1 MSTAAGTLDLVVVG
15 SINVDLVVHADAL
28 PRPGET
34 VAGSRF
40 ERFFGGKGANQA
52 VAAARAGAKVG
63 FAGAVGDDAFGTEAR
78 ADLAAEGIDIA
89 AVRTL
94 PGVATGIAAIVVDAK
109 GENQIAL
116 AAGANALVD
125 EASAEA
131 ALARLKTGGFVA
143 LSFEVPDAP
152 LAAAARLAAKAG
164 ARVVASPAPVRKLTD
179 DILAARPLLVLNGDE
194 AATLV
199 DLHYLEMSTAGAADS
214 HARAAGAAL
223 ALSALC
229 GAPVVVTIGAD
240 GAIVTDGTTVTHV
253 PGRRVTVVDT
263 TGAGDTLAGVLAAG
277 LAQGLKLDVA
287 AARAVAAA
295 ALSVGAAGARTG
307 MPTGEAIDEA
317 VAGG

>member
-1 MSTAAGTLDLVVVG
+1 MTDATGTLDLVVVG

-34 VAGSRF
+34 VSGSRF

-78 ADLAAEGIDIA
+78 ADLAAEGIDVA

-131 ALARLKTGGFVA
+131 ALKRLKPGGFVA

-152 LAAAARLAAKAG
+152 LAAAARLAARAG
-164 ARVVASPAPVRKLTD
+164 ARVVASPAPVRKLAD
-179 DILAARPLLVLNGDE
+179 DILAAHPLLVLNGDE

-199 DLHYLEMSTAGAADS
+199 DLHLLEMSSAADS
-214 HARAAGAAL
+214 HGRATGAAL

-229 GAPVVVTIGAD
+229 GAPVVITIGAD

-277 LAQGLKLDVA
+277 LAQGLPLDVA

-307 MPTGEAIDEA
+307 MPTGDAIDRVFGE
-317 VAGG
+317 G

>member
-1 MSTAAGTLDLVVVG
+1 MTDGTLDLVVVG

-34 VAGSRF
+34 VSGSRF

-52 VAAARAGAKVG
+52 VAAARAGARVG
-63 FAGAVGDDAFGTEAR
+63 FAGAVGDDAFGTEAL
-78 ADLAAEGIDIA
+78 ADLAAEDIDVA

-94 PGVATGIAAIVVDAK
+94 PGVATGIAAIVVDAR

-116 AAGANALVD
+116 AAGANARV
-125 EASAEA
+125 EPASAEA
-131 ALARLKTGGFVA
+131 ALKHLKPGGLVA

-164 ARVVASPAPVRKLTD
+164 ARVLASPAPVRKLAD
-179 DILAARPLLVLNGDE
+179 DIVAARPLLVLNGDE

-199 DLHYLEMSTAGAADS
+199 DLHYLVMSTTGAADAPGRAAAA
-214 HARAAGAAL
+214 ARALAAF
-223 ALSALC
+223 C

-240 GAIVTDGTTVTHV
+240 GAIVTDGTTTTHV

-277 LAQGLKLDVA
+277 LAQGLELETA
-287 AARAVAAA
+287 ARRAVAAA

-307 MPTGEAIDEA
+307 MPTGAAIDRMLG
-317 VAGG
+317 AG

>member
-1 MSTAAGTLDLVVVG
+1 MSNASGTLDLVVVG
-15 SINVDLVVHADAL
+15 SINVDLVVHADTL

-34 VAGSRF
+34 VSGSRF

-78 ADLAAEGIDIA
+78 ADLAAEGIDVA

-116 AAGANALVD
+116 AAGANGLVD
-125 EASAEA
+125 AASAEA
-131 ALARLKTGGFVA
+131 ALARLKPGGFVA

-164 ARVVASPAPVRKLTD
+164 ARVVASPAPVRKLAD

-199 DLHYLEMSTAGAADS
+199 DLHLLEMSSAADS
-214 HARAAGAAL
+214 HGRAAGAAL
-223 ALSALC
+223 ALAALC
-229 GAPVVVTIGAD
+229 RAPVVVTIGAD

-253 PGRRVTVVDT
+253 PGRSVTVVDT

-277 LAQGLKLDVA
+277 LAQGLKFHVA

-307 MPTGEAIDEA
+307 MPTGDAIDRA
-317 VAGG
+317 LAD

>member
-1 MSTAAGTLDLVVVG
+1 MTDGTLDLVVVG

-34 VAGSRF
+34 VSGSRF

-63 FAGAVGDDAFGTEAR
+63 FAGAVGDDAFGTEAL
-78 ADLAAEGIDIA
+78 ADLAAEGIDVA

-116 AAGANALVD
+116 AAGANARVD
-125 EASAEA
+125 AASAEA
-131 ALARLKTGGFVA
+131 ALKRLKPGGFVA

-164 ARVVASPAPVRKLTD
+164 ARVVASPAPVRKLAD
-179 DILAARPLLVLNGDE
+179 DILAAHPLLVLNGDE

-199 DLHYLEMSTAGAADS
+199 DLHLLEMTTTAGA
-214 HARAAGAAL
+214 HGRAAGAARAL
-223 ALSALC
+223 AAFC
-229 GAPVVVTIGAD
+229 GAPVVITIGAD

-253 PGRRVTVVDT
+253 PGRRVPVVDT

-277 LAQGLKLDVA
+277 LAQGLPLAVA

-307 MPTGEAIDEA
+307 MPTGDAIDQA
-317 VAGG
+317 VAAG

>member
-1 MSTAAGTLDLVVVG
+1 MSNATGTLDLVVVG

-34 VAGSRF
+34 VSGSRF

-63 FAGAVGDDAFGTEAR
+63 FAGAVGDDAFGTEAL
-78 ADLAAEGIDIA
+78 ADLAAEGIDVA

-131 ALARLKTGGFVA
+131 ALKRLKPGGFVA

-152 LAAAARLAAKAG
+152 LAAAARLAARAG
-164 ARVVASPAPVRKLTD
+164 ARVVASPAPVRKLAD
-179 DILAARPLLVLNGDE
+179 DILAAHPLLVLNGDE

-199 DLHYLEMSTAGAADS
+199 DLHLLEMSSAADS
-214 HARAAGAAL
+214 HGRATGAAL

-229 GAPVVVTIGAD
+229 GAPVVITIGAD

-277 LAQGLKLDVA
+277 LAQGLPLDAA

-307 MPTGEAIDEA
+307 MPTGEAIDRVFGE
-317 VAGG
+317 G

>member
-1 MSTAAGTLDLVVVG
+1 MTDTTGDLDLVVVG

-34 VAGSRF
+34 VSGSRF

-63 FAGAVGDDAFGTEAR
+63 FAGAVGDDAFGTEAL
-78 ADLAAEGIDIA
+78 ADLAAEGIDVA

-116 AAGANALVD
+116 ASGANGQVD
-125 EASAEA
+125 AASAEA
-131 ALARLKTGGFVA
+131 ALERLKPGGLVA
-143 LSFEVPDAP
+143 LSFEVPNAP
-152 LAAAARLAAKAG
+152 LAAAARVAAKIG
-164 ARVVASPAPVRKLTD
+164 ARILASPAPVRRLTD
-179 DILAARPLLVLNGDE
+179 DIVAARPLLVLNGEE
-194 AATLV
+194 AATLA
-199 DLHYLEMSTAGAADS
+199 DLHRLEMTTAGDLDTHGRAA
-214 HARAAGAAL
+214 AAAGAL
-223 ALSALC
+223 AALC

-277 LAQGLKLDVA
+277 LAQGLSLDVA

-307 MPTGEAIDEA
+307 MPTGAAIDAALGE
-317 VAGG
+317 G